1 MKAVK
6 NSVWEN
12 SKIEL
17 ADLTC
22 RMHPPRRIIERVVV
36 ANSNEV
42 ENMRERMIKTDEYYT
57 EVFKGELDH
66 PTLAGTMFLNGNKW
80 VQKEPTNIVHDIN
93 KADKL

>member
-17 ADLTC
+17 ADRTC
-22 RMHPPRRIIERVVV
+22 RAHSPRRIIERVVV
-36 ANSNEV
+36 AKSNEV
-42 ENMRERMIKTDEYYT
+42 QNMMERKMKTDEYYT

-80 VQKEPTNIVHDIN
+80 VQKEPTNIVHDMN